1 MVLKGPESPKEAIPE
16 VSWPHFLRGLH
27 SGWEQGHH
35 ISALG
40 RTRGGKTTA
49 LVQVLEDRK
58 YVIALL
64 TKRHD
69 DLFPLLKK
77 RGFKMID
84 DLGKRPGIESAPR
97 VAIHLAPDGLTKSDG
112 VQQADRIS
120 RLLHQVWLEKGWTL
134 YLDEIAALAD
144 TLGMGAELRSL
155 WKEAASS
162 KVTLVAGTQRPARV
176 PLEMYSQPRFLMLW
190 ATQDREELRRL
201 AGMNGANAELVR
213 DVVQQLDRFEV
224 LVADL
229 WTGEMVRTRPPKLP
243 GG

>member
-1 MVLKGPESPKEAIPE
+1 MVLKPPETGKEEIAE
-16 VSWPHFLRGLH
+16 VSWTKFLSGLH
-27 SGWEQGHH
+27 SGWSQGHH

-49 LVQVLEDRK
+49 LVQILDDRK

-84 DLGKRPGIESAPR
+84 DLSKRPGISEAPR
-97 VAIHLAPDGLTKSDG
+97 VAIHLQPDGLKKEDG
-112 VQQADRIS
+112 RAQADRIS
-120 RLLHQVWLEKGWTL
+120 RLLHQVWLERGWTL

-190 ATQDREELRRL
+190 ATQEREELRRL
-201 AGMNGANAELVR
+201 AGMNGMNAELVR
-213 DVVQQLDRFEV
+213 DVVQQLDRYEV

-229 WTGEMVRTRPPKLP
+229 WSGEMVRTRPPPLT
-243 GG
+243 

>member
-1 MVLKGPESPKEAIPE
+1 MVLKGPEYSKESVEEIG
-16 VSWPHFLRGLH
+16 WPDFLSGLH

-35 ISALG
+35 VSALG
-40 RTRGGKTTA
+40 RTRGGKTTT
-49 LVQVLEDRK
+49 LVQILDDRK

-64 TKRHD
+64 TKRKD

-77 RGFKMID
+77 RGFRMID
-84 DLGKRPGIESAPR
+84 DLSKRPGIDQAPR
-97 VAIHLAPDGLTKSDG
+97 VAIHLQPDGLTKSDG
-112 VQQADRIS
+112 KAQAEKIS
-120 RLLHQVWLEKGWTL
+120 RLLHQVWLETGWTL

-144 TLGMGAELRSL
+144 TLGMSPELRSL

-162 KVTLVAGTQRPARV
+162 KVTLVAGTQRPSRV

-213 DVVQQLDRFEV
+213 DVVQQLDRFEI

-229 WTGEMVRTRPPKLP
+229 WSGEMVRTRPPELK
-243 GG
+243 